1 MVATRRGSCE
11 MRFDRLIRSHFWI
24 LVFPL
29 LAVCAFFQACGVT
42 ALVASSVLSEARPV
56 LPEPPAG
63 GRASAEV
70 PAPSSSAREKDAET
84 ILARNVF
91 DSVIGPLGPE
101 VDPPAPP
108 PKPTNPLRAPK
119 CEDVAVTSTVEDEDP
134 LWSSAVVRGP
144 KAARGKLR
152 RVGDPVGDRRV
163 AYIGFNPLER
173 SPAVWLTGDEGLC
186 QTILFVDRPAKPA
199 ARKAKARKAKSRRKA
214 KAQRGTRPKPRRRPP
229 PVPKAI
235 ARRIE
240 RISPTEF
247 HVDRRAVDAIFEQ
260 HARLMRSVRVKP
272 NQQNGK
278 TTSLTLGRVTRNSL
292 LGALGLKNGDQ
303 LLSVNGFSLTSPARA
318 LQAYAR
324 LRTAGDIS
332 LKLKRKGRPMI
343 IDYRIR

>member
-1 MVATRRGSCE
+1 
-11 MRFDRLIRSHFWI
+11 MRFDHLIRAHSWI
-24 LVFPL
+24 LVLPP
-29 LAVCAFFQACGVT
+29 LAVCAFFHACGAT
-42 ALVASSVLSEARPV
+42 ALVASSILSEAPPV
-56 LPEPPAG
+56 LPQPRAAG
-63 GRASAEV
+63 SASAEV
-70 PAPSSSAREKDAET
+70 PATSSSARAKGAQT
-84 ILARNVF
+84 ILARNIF
-91 DSVIGPLGPE
+91 DSLTGPLEPE
-101 VDPPAPP
+101 ADSPAPP
-108 PKPTNPLRAPK
+108 PKPTDPLRAPK
-119 CEDVAVTSTVEDEDP
+119 CENVAVTSTLEHEDP
-134 LWSSAVVRGP
+134 LWSSAVVREP
-144 KAARGKLR
+144 EAPRGKLR

-199 ARKAKARKAKSRRKA
+199 ARKAKAPRAKSTRKA
-214 KAQRGTRPKPRRRPP
+214 KAQQRARRKRRRPP
-229 PVPKAI
+229 PIPKAI

-260 HARLMRSVRVKP
+260 HAQLMRGVRLRP
-272 NQQNGK
+272 NQKNRK
-278 TTSLTLGRVTRNSL
+278 TTSLTLGRVTRKSL

-303 LLSVNGFSLTSPARA
+303 LLSVNGFSLTNPERA

-332 LKLKRKGRPMI
+332 LKLRRKGRPMI